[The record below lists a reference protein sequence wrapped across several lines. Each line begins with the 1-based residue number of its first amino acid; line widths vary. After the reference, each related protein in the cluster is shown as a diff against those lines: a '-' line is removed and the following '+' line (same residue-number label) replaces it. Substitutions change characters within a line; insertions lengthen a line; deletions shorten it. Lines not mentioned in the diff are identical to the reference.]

1 MLKFYYGISSQWL
14 KMIYDLSISKTF
26 PTALFSSFFIC
37 TQIKRLYQNFN
48 RTLWIFVC
56 VVLLGSCVAD

>member
-1 MLKFYYGISSQWL
+1 MEFHL
-14 KMIYDLSISKTF
+14 IYDLSISKTF

-37 TQIKRLYQNFN
+37 TQNERLYQNFS

-56 VVLLGSCVAD
+56 VVLLHSCVGA